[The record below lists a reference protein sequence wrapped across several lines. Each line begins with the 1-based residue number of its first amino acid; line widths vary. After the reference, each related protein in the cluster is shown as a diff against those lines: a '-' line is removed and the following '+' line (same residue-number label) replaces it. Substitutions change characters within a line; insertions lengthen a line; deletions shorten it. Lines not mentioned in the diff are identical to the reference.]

1 MASDLKDSGL
11 KLVGAVSW
19 GFHLCLFYRSQED
32 LLEILLPYIK
42 AGLKENDQVIWITS
56 EPLPL
61 EKLEKILRKEIPGF
75 DQLRKKGQLE
85 LYSTQEWY
93 FPKGIFLVEEVLN
106 RWQEKEK
113 EALKRGF
120 SGLRVTG
127 NVSGISV
134 STWSE
139 IQDYERRVQDT
150 LQNLRMMAICQY
162 DLNECYKEQVLDI
175 DQHHPLALVKQ
186 ENKWKKKECL
196 VLPVIL
202 RRFKEKAKLYE
213 TLVRSSHAGVLIV
226 DDQFRFKYINDEF
239 CELLGYSVDE
249 VIGKDFRQF
258 LDEES
263 RNLVEERYMLRQK
276 GEKVPPRYEFNV
288 VHKSGE
294 KRRVEIISTV
304 VKDNQGRPQTVAQ
317 LLDITEKRRI
327 EKAFVESEAYYR
339 RIFEN
344 AHDAILVFE
353 PEKEIILDA
362 NIQACRL
369 YGLPRGK
376 LIGRSLQ
383 EFSKDIQRGRRYIVE
398 VLKKG
403 HLRNLQTTHR
413 RPDGQEMILEV
424 NAALTSYKGQLAIIS
439 IHRDIT
445 EKVKINQALEQE
457 RAYLNKL
464 FEDTPLGIVMADP
477 RAKVLR
483 VNKEFER
490 LFGYQGEEICG
501 RNIDELIIP
510 SGESKKLKKIYD
522 KLTKGQNVVFEA
534 IRRTK
539 KGKRIEVQITVTPII
554 IKGESKGFYAL
565 YQDITRRKRAA
576 RRLKESLKEKT
587 VLLQEI
593 HHRVKN
599 NMQLMA
605 SLLRLQALKSQNK
618 EFQEMVEV
626 SQNRIRSMALIHESL
641 YQFKN
646 LARIDFTNYVQRL
659 VGHLYSIFMAK
670 EKGKDIKVNIE
681 VHDVFLDINQAIPC
695 GLIINELVSNAFKYA
710 FIDCNRG
717 RIEVKLY
724 PIEKKNYQLIVS
736 DDGVGLPEE
745 VDLGEPQTLGL
756 QIVTDLVGQLGGH
769 LQVERTKGTTFKI
782 IFPQREPA

>member
-1 MASDLKDSGL
+1 
-11 KLVGAVSW
+11 
-19 GFHLCLFYRSQED
+19 
-32 LLEILLPYIK
+32 
-42 AGLKENDQVIWITS
+42 
-56 EPLPL
+56 
-61 EKLEKILRKEIPGF
+61 
-75 DQLRKKGQLE
+75 
-85 LYSTQEWY
+85 
-93 FPKGIFLVEEVLN
+93 
-106 RWQEKEK
+106 
-113 EALKRGF
+113 
-120 SGLRVTG
+120 
-127 NVSGISV
+127 
-134 STWSE
+134 
-139 IQDYERRVQDT
+139 
-150 LQNLRMMAICQY
+150 
-162 DLNECYKEQVLDI
+162 
-175 DQHHPLALVKQ
+175 
-186 ENKWKKKECL
+186 
-196 VLPVIL
+196 
-202 RRFKEKAKLYE
+202 
-213 TLVRSSHAGVLIV
+213 
-226 DDQFRFKYINDEF
+226 
-239 CELLGYSVDE
+239 
-249 VIGKDFRQF
+249 
-258 LDEES
+258 
-263 RNLVEERYMLRQK
+263 
-276 GEKVPPRYEFNV
+276 
-288 VHKSGE
+288 
-294 KRRVEIISTV
+294 V

-383 EFSKDIQRGRRYIVE
+383 EFSKDIQRGRRYIVK

-646 LARIDFTNYVQRL
+646 LARIDFT
-659 VGHLYSIFMAK
+659 
-670 EKGKDIKVNIE
+670 
-681 VHDVFLDINQAIPC
+681 DINQAIPC